1 MKVQPPPS
9 YSPSAS
15 ERLRRALFTL
25 VAGAAVTAAGQ
36 STEPAAKAD
45 TAEADQQALV
55 PRTIDFGDER
65 IPMTPMLIVP
75 DMKDLQEMTPRPLAT
90 FSPEEL
96 ARLREELARLREKL
110 ETKLPPDQYSAL
122 SNAFMTAI
130 SNVTAIAATTTN
142 AVSTAKDAVGQQATD
157 TEAGEP

>member
-36 STEPAAKAD
+36 STEPATQAD
-45 TAEADQQALV
+45 AAEADQQALV

-75 DMKDLQEMTPRPLAT
+75 DMEDLQEMTPRPLAT

-96 ARLREELARLREKL
+96 ARLREKFLAQKAKIALSS
-110 ETKLPPDQYSAL
+110 DQYSAV
-122 SNAFMTAI
+122 SNAVMTAI
-130 SNVTAIAATTTN
+130 SNAAAIAATTTN

-157 TEAGEP
+157 TEADEP

>member
-1 MKVQPPPS
+1 MKVQPPSS
-9 YSPSAS
+9 YSLSAS
-15 ERLRRALFTL
+15 ERLRRALFAM

-36 STEPAAKAD
+36 SPAPATKAD
-45 TAEADQQALV
+45 TAEADPKALV

-96 ARLREELARLREKL
+96 ARLREKFLAQKAKIALSS
-110 ETKLPPDQYSAL
+110 DQYSAV
-122 SNAFMTAI
+122 SNAVRTAT
-130 SNVTAIAATTTN
+130 SNAAAIAATTTN

-157 TEAGEP
+157 TEAGKP